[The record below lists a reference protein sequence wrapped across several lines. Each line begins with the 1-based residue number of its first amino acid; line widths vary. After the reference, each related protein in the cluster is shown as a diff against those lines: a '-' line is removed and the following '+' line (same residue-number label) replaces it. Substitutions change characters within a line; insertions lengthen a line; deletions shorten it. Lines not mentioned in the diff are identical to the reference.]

1 MAQNV
6 KIAGALFPDVP
17 YIAVPDQSDV
27 YHSFVDTSDAD
38 AAASDILMNKT
49 AYVNGVKLVG
59 TGSGGGGMTMD
70 KLWTNSDPSQS
81 FSSQTIPLD
90 LTDYEFV
97 IIEFKALNTSG
108 SLTVTVGII
117 GDEIVLNS
125 AMGRCRYRIAEISTS
140 GILFNSGY
148 QYSTY
153 GGTATVNDNACIPVY
168 VFGVKGGGSTSTLSF
183 AIQPVGNIPTTTVL
197 SFEPGMTFGQW
208 LTSAYN
214 TIGATTSYNS
224 GVLLGTS
231 SRGNDVLLSDIN
243 GYVSQT
249 DAITESI
256 YEAVEIR

>member
-97 IIEFKALNTSG
+97 IIQFKALNTSG
-108 SLTVTVGII
+108 SSTVTVGII
-117 GDEIVLNS
+117 GEEIVLNS
-125 AMGRCRYRIAEISTS
+125 AMGRCRYRVTEISTS
-140 GILFNSGY
+140 GVNFLGGY

-153 GGTATVNDNACIPVY
+153 GGTATANDSACVPVY
-168 VFGVKGGGSTSTLSF
+168 VFGVKGGGSSSTLSF
-183 AIQPVGNIPTTTVL
+183 AVQPVGGIPATTVL
-197 SFEPGMTFGQW
+197 SFESGMTFADW
-208 LTSAYN
+208 LASDYN
-214 TIGATTSYNS
+214 TIGATAYNS
-224 GVLLGTS
+224 AVLLGIS
-231 SRGNDVLLSDIN
+231 SRENNVLLSDIN
-243 GYVSQT
+243 GYVSLT
-249 DAITESI
+249 DTITESI